1 VSDEDDETY
10 DSCLSC
16 GKSIFPGVSEC
27 PYCHNDPYA
36 EYDACSHCNRSI
48 MPGAVRCPYC
58 GNYTDDRG
66 PVRSSES
73 FFRRADGSFKR
84 PFVIIL
90 WLIILTT
97 VAPILIALYQSFK
110 QP

>member
-1 VSDEDDETY
+1 VSDDDDSY

-16 GKSIFPGVSEC
+16 GKSVFPGVSEC

-48 MPGAVRCPYC
+48 APGAVRCPYC

-66 PVRSSES
+66 PVRSTDS
-73 FFRRADGSFKR
+73 FFRKPDGGFKT
-84 PFVIIL
+84 PFLIVM
-90 WLIILTT
+90 WLLVLTF
-97 VAPILIALYQSFK
+97 LGEIAFQLYQSFK
-110 QP
+110 